1 MIHIKCIDKLL
12 ADSAIIQV
20 QISVASRRNAYSDTS
35 AAGSNPRETH
45 MATVFIPTPLRRLTD
60 GTAKVD
66 IEATSVGEALQALE
80 EAFPGVG
87 EKILDQNGEVKRFI
101 NVFRNDDEI
110 RALEGLATPVTE
122 SDRISIVPAMAGG
135 CT

>member
-1 MIHIKCIDKLL
+1 
-12 ADSAIIQV
+12 
-20 QISVASRRNAYSDTS
+20 
-35 AAGSNPRETH
+35 

-60 GTAKVD
+60 GTAKVEV
-66 IEATSVGEALQALE
+66 EATSVGEALQALE

-87 EKILDQNGEVKRFI
+87 EKILDQDGEIKRFI

-110 RALEGLATPVTE
+110 RALEGLATSVTD

>member
-1 MIHIKCIDKLL
+1 
-12 ADSAIIQV
+12 
-20 QISVASRRNAYSDTS
+20 
-35 AAGSNPRETH
+35 

-60 GTAKVD
+60 GTAKLDVQ
-66 IEATSVGEALQALE
+66 ATSVGEAIQALE

-110 RALEGLATPVTE
+110 RALEGLATPVSE
-122 SDRISIVPAMAGG
+122 KDRISIVPAMAGG
-135 CT
+135 